1 MASGGA
7 EDQFMIR
14 KFASILN
21 IESLSIIGNTLTTN
35 DKDMKKLLLR
45 IIATI
50 VVLLVGVITSYEVI
64 QCLMEY
70 FEQTFTAILL
80 VTLTVCI
87 FYLMVVTLINVWRKQ

>member
-1 MASGGA
+1 
-7 EDQFMIR
+7 
-14 KFASILN
+14 
-21 IESLSIIGNTLTTN
+21 
-35 DKDMKKLLLR
+35 MKKLLLR